1 MASRLAPMTPALT
14 PLVRVRGVLGER
26 LFYGLIGFV
35 GLLVVWETTAQ
46 MGLYKKSLL
55 SYPTAIWRAAV
66 QDVTNGEIFPHIA
79 VSFQEF
85 ALGFVIALAIGIPI
99 GILIGLFRRVD
110 YLFNGLLAGLNATP
124 NVALIPL
131 IILLFGL
138 GLQSKVVVVLLSTF
152 FAVVVTTF
160 TGVQSTAR
168 RHLDI
173 TRSFGGSPWLAFRSV
188 VLPSTLPFIISGIRI
203 GAGRALVGVVSA
215 EFLSANQGLGFY
227 IGLKGQFLDT
237 ARMMFGILIFGAFG
251 LFLGEGVRLIERRFE
266 AWRPDLH
273 R

>member
-1 MASRLAPMTPALT
+1 MPFA
-14 PLVRVRGVLGER
+14 RVRDVLGER

-46 MGLYKKSLL
+46 LGLYRKSLL
-55 SYPTAIWRAAV
+55 SYPTGIWR
-66 QDVTNGEIFPHIA
+66 VTVEDFTTGVIWPHLQ
-79 VSFQEF
+79 VSLTEF
-85 ALGFVIALAIGIPI
+85 ALGFLVSLAVGIPL
-99 GILIGLFRRVD
+99 GLLIGMFRRVD
-110 YLFNGLLAGLNATP
+110 YTLNGLLAGLNATP

-131 IILLFGL
+131 IILVFGL
-138 GLQSKVVVVLLSTF
+138 GVQSKIVVVFLSAF

-168 RHLDI
+168 RHIEI
-173 TRSFGGSPWLAFRSV
+173 TRSFGGSPWLAFRTV
-188 VLPSTLPFIISGIRI
+188 ILPSTLPFIISGIRI

-215 EFLSANQGLGFY
+215 EFLSANVGLGFY

-237 ARMMFGILIFGAFG
+237 ARVMMGILIFGLFG
-251 LFLGEGVRLIERRFE
+251 LLLGEGVRLIERRFE
-266 AWRPDLH
+266 AWRPDIH

>member
-1 MASRLAPMTPALT
+1 MAWWDPFFAPIRMPLARA
-14 PLVRVRGVLGER
+14 RGALGER
-26 LFYGLIGFV
+26 FFYGLIGLV
-35 GLLVVWETTAQ
+35 ALLVVWETTAQ
-46 MGLYKKSLL
+46 LGLYRKSLL
-55 SYPTAIWRAAV
+55 SYPTAIWKAGLDDITTGA
-66 QDVTNGEIFPHIA
+66 IWPHLQ
-79 VSFQEF
+79 VSGQEF
-85 ALGFVIALAIGIPI
+85 ALGFIVSLAIGIPL

-110 YLFNGLLAGLNATP
+110 YLLNGLLAGLNATP

-138 GLQSKVVVVLLSTF
+138 GIQSKVVVVFLSAF
-152 FAVVVTTF
+152 FAIVVTTF
-160 TGVQSTAR
+160 TGVQATAR
-168 RHLDI
+168 KHLEI

-215 EFLSANQGLGFY
+215 EFLSANVGLGFY

-237 ARMMFGILIFGAFG
+237 ARVMFGILIFGLFG
-251 LFLGEGVRLIERRFE
+251 LFIGEGVRLIERRFE
-266 AWRPDLH
+266 AWRPDIH